1 MLTLGIDTATLEGG
15 VVITENA
22 QLITS
27 ATTKAVTMK
36 GHSGGLLSLI
46 LESLKKTGVPPD
58 KLDLIAVSTGP
69 GSFTGIRVG
78 LGVALGLADSLGK
91 KAMGVSTLTAL
102 ARSGAAH
109 DGEYICPVVHSMQ
122 NEVYSAIFLMDGG
135 KLKRLTADMA
145 LSPSALAGMIDR
157 PTRFIGDG
165 YERNKDL
172 LGSIISSRITFTKPA
187 QAMCAVGVAMEAT
200 DMLATGDA
208 IESQILPNYAR
219 KPQAEINWENLHN
232 SNTQEVSMMSIE
244 ASNQVVNQLLTV
256 NQEFKRLYEEHD
268 DLEGRV
274 VEMRKKKFLTAEDE
288 VELQRLKKTKLAGKD
303 RMLQILE
310 EEGYDA

>member
-22 QLITS
+22 QLVTS
-27 ATTKAVTMK
+27 ATTQAVTMK
-36 GHSGGLLSLI
+36 GHSGGLLSLV
-46 LESLKKTGVPPD
+46 LESLKKAGIPPD
-58 KLDLIAVSTGP
+58 KLDLIAASTGP

-78 LGVALGLADSLGK
+78 LGVASGLADALGK
-91 KAMGVSTLTAL
+91 KAVGVSTLTAL
-102 ARSGAAH
+102 ARSASGR
-109 DGEYICPVVHSMQ
+109 DGEHICPVVHSMQ
-122 NEVYSAIFLMDGG
+122 NEVYSAMFLMDNG

-145 LSPSALAGMIDR
+145 LSPTALAGMINK

-172 LGSIISSRITFTKPA
+172 LCSMISNPITFTKPA
-187 QAMCAVGVAMEAT
+187 QAICAIGVAMEAT
-200 DMLATGDA
+200 EMLATGDTT
-208 IESQILPNYAR
+208 ESQLLPNYAR

-232 SNTQEVSMMSIE
+232 SNSQEVSMMSIE
-244 ASNQVVNQLLTV
+244 PSNQVVSQLLTA

-274 VEMRKKKFLTAEDE
+274 VEMTKKKFLTAEDE

-303 RMLQILE
+303 RMLQILA
-310 EEGYDA
+310 EEGNNA